1 MEYNCGGTV
10 VRVDDVAEIA
20 VAAGEAI
27 MEIYKNE
34 KDWDAKLKG
43 DNTPLTAA
51 DLAANKIIC
60 DSLTAKYPDI
70 PIISEEN
77 KMADYSTRKD
87 YKYFFLVDPLDGTKE
102 FIKRNGQF
110 TVNIG
115 LCDGNKPVLGVVR
128 CPALPIAET
137 YSGVVGQG
145 ANMEDDADRYPMS
158 IRAKEFSEDDTGLKV
173 VASLSH
179 SNPETEAFIAKYKG
193 AALTSMGSSLK
204 LLLVA
209 AGKAHVYPRLAP
221 TSEWDTCAAHAVVL
235 AAGGE
240 VVQHPG
246 GAPLAYNKPDILNPH
261 FVVYGK
267 RKAPAPPP
275 AATAGKPAAATASSG
290 VNPGGLITDENLPF
304 IQLAL
309 LALIGA
315 IAYMYFSSAAGV
327 LPEVAAEVIQE
338 EAVEELYQQSVQEEL
353 GV

>member
-179 SNPETEAFIAKYKG
+179 SNPETEAFIAKVG
-193 AALTSMGSSLK
+193 QCRSFRRCCPLPVASCCP
-204 LLLVA
+204 LLPCI
-209 AGKAHVYPRLAP
+209 HLARH
-221 TSEWDTCAAHAVVL
+221 SAVL
-235 AAGGE
+235 ARYESAHC
-240 VVQHPG
+240 VSC
-246 GAPLAYNKPDILNPH
+246 
-261 FVVYGK
+261 
-267 RKAPAPPP
+267 PPP
-275 AATAGKPAAATASSG
+275 LSTQNSCSYSEHWM
-290 VNPGGLITDENLPF
+290 NFL
-304 IQLAL
+304 Q
-309 LALIGA
+309 
-315 IAYMYFSSAAGV
+315 
-327 LPEVAAEVIQE
+327 
-338 EAVEELYQQSVQEEL
+338 
-353 GV
+353 

>member
-1 MEYNCGGTV
+1 
-10 VRVDDVAEIA
+10 
-20 VAAGEAI
+20 
-27 MEIYKNE
+27 
-34 KDWDAKLKG
+34 
-43 DNTPLTAA
+43 LTAA

-275 AATAGKPAAATASSG
+275 AAAAAAGKPAAATTSSG